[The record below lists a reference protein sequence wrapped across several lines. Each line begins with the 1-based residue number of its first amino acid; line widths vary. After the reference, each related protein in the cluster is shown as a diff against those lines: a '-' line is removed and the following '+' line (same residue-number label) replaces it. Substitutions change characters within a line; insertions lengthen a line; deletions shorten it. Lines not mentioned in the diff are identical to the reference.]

1 MSCIQNYTGVLVLLL
16 ITLMLSLAGCGDTTY
31 MQGKRLYAVNC
42 QNCHMEDGSGLGGLI
57 PALSSSVQIGST
69 NFACI
74 IKNGLN
80 DTIFQDSTYLLKQ
93 MPSFKKFSATEITN
107 IVNYVNAN
115 SAALNSHLEASVS
128 GLRVLCSAD
137 VRSHWL
143 AFAGFSLA
151 LPSLT

>member
-1 MSCIQNYTGVLVLLL
+1 
-16 ITLMLSLAGCGDTTY
+16 

-57 PALSSSVQIGST
+57 PALSSSVQLGST

-107 IVNYVNAN
+107 IVNYVNHTWAKDFKE
-115 SAALNSHLEASVS
+115 STIFDVEK
-128 GLRVLCSAD
+128 VLKEC
-137 VRSHWL
+137 
-143 AFAGFSLA
+143 
-151 LPSLT
+151 P

>member
-1 MSCIQNYTGVLVLLL
+1 
-16 ITLMLSLAGCGDTTY
+16 
-31 MQGKRLYAVNC
+31 
-42 QNCHMEDGSGLGGLI
+42 MEDGSGLGGLI

-107 IVNYVNAN
+107 IVNYVNHTWARDFKE
-115 SAALNSHLEASVS
+115 STILDVEKVLNE
-128 GLRVLCSAD
+128 C
-137 VRSHWL
+137 
-143 AFAGFSLA
+143 
-151 LPSLT
+151 P